1 MSQEKNGTADVA
13 TKTVASPEVRNVY
26 FTLFSDNKNIIVQN
40 VNLGVNGITGRLA
53 GNGVI
58 EKKCVKNITRLH
70 LNDKEK
76 RGTVLIDY
84 LLDENDVD
92 RYEGFLDVW
101 ATDDADT
108 IRTEIH
114 EALINQGLEVPER
127 WARA

>member
-1 MSQEKNGTADVA
+1 
-13 TKTVASPEVRNVY
+13 VRSVY
-26 FTLFSDNKNIIVQN
+26 FTLFSDYKNIIIQN
-40 VNLGVNGITGRLA
+40 VNLGVNGITGQLA
-53 GNGVI
+53 ENGVI
-58 EKKCVKNITRLH
+58 EDKCVKNITRLH

-76 RGTVLIDY
+76 RGTVLITY

-101 ATDDADT
+101 ATADADT

-114 EALINQGLEVPER
+114 EALKNQGLKVPKL